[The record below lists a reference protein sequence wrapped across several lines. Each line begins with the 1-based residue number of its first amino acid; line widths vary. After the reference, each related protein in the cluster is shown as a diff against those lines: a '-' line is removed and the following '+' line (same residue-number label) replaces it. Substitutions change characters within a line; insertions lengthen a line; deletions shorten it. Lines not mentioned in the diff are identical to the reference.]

1 MFMAVV
7 VSPAPLVN
15 PVAPSRPPAK
25 FSWIL
30 GVVVIVVGIAA
41 GYFLNRLT
49 SGRAGNSSVK
59 GENMINTATEVGSSD
74 TKTYRDTATGIMEA
88 GGSNGE
94 GTHKL
99 IREGGPSKTAY
110 LVSSVVDLDQF
121 VGKKVEVWGETMKAQ
136 KVGWLMDVGR
146 VKILE

>member
-1 MFMAVV
+1 MAVV
-7 VSPAPLVN
+7 VSPTPLVN
-15 PVAPSRPPAK
+15 PVVSSRPATK

-30 GVVVIVVGIAA
+30 GLVVIAVGIAA

-49 SGRAGNSSVK
+49 SSSAANSAVK

-74 TKTYRDTATGIMEA
+74 TKTYRDTATGVLEA

-99 IREGGPSKTAY
+99 IRDGGPSKTAY